1 MGSSLRWRATGSIS
15 LVPPEGFDLPIS
27 RIEGGADAGRGNA
40 RTQPRAR
47 DCRVPPSRFAD
58 ADFRETTPEKRKG
71 RKRDAFTRRAR
82 RRSDATRRWYRKR
95 FRTRLCGDARA
106 PAGLSR
112 RGFRS
117 CRSRL
122 LPAPN
127 ARALPTERPY
137 ERRLTCRCSAGSP
150 PSSPRTC
157 CSSRLGC
164 SRRASRRRCTSRLC
178 TRTNRR
184 CPVVRGGSHG
194 RGCSRREV
202 SQVLT
207 SDEAF
212 RLRVAGRFF
221 SMIVPTAKND
231 VSLFRDDGDEN
242 APSCPRPGGRRTG

>member
-1 MGSSLRWRATGSIS
+1 M
-15 LVPPEGFDLPIS
+15 PIS
-27 RIEGGADAGRGNA
+27 RIEEGADAGRGNA

-47 DCRVPPSRFAD
+47 DCRVAPSRFAD
-58 ADFRETTPEKRKG
+58 ADFRETTPENRKR
-71 RKRDAFTRRAR
+71 RRDAFPRRRRFRGAR
-82 RRSDATRRWYRKR
+82 RRSNATRRWYRKR

-112 RGFRS
+112 RGFHSR
-117 CRSRL
+117 RSRL

-150 PSSPRTC
+150 PSSPRKC

-164 SRRASRRRCTSRLC
+164 SRRASRRRCTSQLC
-178 TRTNRR
+178 TRTSRR

-202 SQVLT
+202 SQ
-207 SDEAF
+207 EA
-212 RLRVAGRFF
+212 RGVRSRVAGFL
-221 SMIVPTAKND
+221 SMVVFHVPTPKND